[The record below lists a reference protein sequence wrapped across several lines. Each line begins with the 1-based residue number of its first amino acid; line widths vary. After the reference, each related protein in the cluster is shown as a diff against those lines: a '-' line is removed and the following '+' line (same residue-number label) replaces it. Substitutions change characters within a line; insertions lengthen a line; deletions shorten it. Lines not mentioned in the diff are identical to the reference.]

1 MAPNAVDV
9 DTFRGIKAYGVF
21 RVTARELEITE
32 PKAYPA
38 VYGGSITDNDGSEVI
53 WDFVYIA
60 DEKAYKK
67 FVERLKE
74 VQSRLREKVNMLD
87 KAISQL
93 DNLSLSIDFW
103 RHAQNYTSIIS
114 DEDYDILKAGWQ
126 LGVKRYDKES
136 RIAGIVGYE
145 QWPGYEGLDRA
156 TSERINAFLWDMA
169 FAKRRFGL
177 DEIVMEL
184 KNRFGLDEKKAELI
198 VRTEFANIF
207 NKMREWAYKE
217 KTEVKKFK
225 WVAKEDACEKCR
237 QIAEVSKR
245 GVTLDE
251 LKELIKQYGGPYARE
266 WTVHPN
272 CRCTFVRKA
281 GRKKRWE

>member
-1 MAPNAVDV
+1 M
-9 DTFRGIKAYGVF
+9 TETSFKKIGTF
-21 RVTARELEITE
+21 RVTPTEFDVPEPDEYPALYGGHIDYGGGKIIIFDYVRLFSKRDYDQLVDFLRKEYEQIEANPDAIEKKLGNLEI
-32 PKAYPA
+32 
-38 VYGGSITDNDGSEVI
+38 D
-53 WDFVYIA
+53 
-60 DEKAYKK
+60 
-67 FVERLKE
+67 LK
-74 VQSRLREKVNMLD
+74 LRAFAKD
-87 KAISQL
+87 
-93 DNLSLSIDFW
+93 
-103 RHAQNYTSIIS
+103 YTTIVG

-281 GRKKRWE
+281 GRRKRWE

>member
-1 MAPNAVDV
+1 MSAEEKNFDEMTPVEMVEYLESKIEEKTGQKIAAIIPHDV
-9 DTFRGIKAYGVF
+9 IYGGNWLHESRKKTKSEKTEVIESYD
-21 RVTARELEITE
+21 AIEKKLGNLEI
-32 PKAYPA
+32 
-38 VYGGSITDNDGSEVI
+38 D
-53 WDFVYIA
+53 
-60 DEKAYKK
+60 
-67 FVERLKE
+67 LK
-74 VQSRLREKVNMLD
+74 LRAFAKE
-87 KAISQL
+87 
-93 DNLSLSIDFW
+93 
-103 RHAQNYTSIIS
+103 YTTIVD

-272 CRCTFVRKA
+272 CRCTFVRKV
-281 GRKKRWE
+281 GRRKRWE